1 MKKSQTKK
9 FVGQF
14 LKLLESTKPLF
25 FQNKKK
31 IIEKQ
36 IIYKILYI
44 QMGFWLIRIGFDL
57 DVLLG
62 NIDFLIIFY
71 KKLLTL

>member
-44 QMGFWLIRIGFDL
+44 QMGCWLIRIGFDL